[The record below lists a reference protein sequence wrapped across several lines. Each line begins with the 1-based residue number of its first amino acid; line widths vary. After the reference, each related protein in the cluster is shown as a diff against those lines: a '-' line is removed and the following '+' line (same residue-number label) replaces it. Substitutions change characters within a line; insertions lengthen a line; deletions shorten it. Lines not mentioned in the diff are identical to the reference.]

1 MIHVKK
7 TFETKQTTANLNFCQ
22 NWKYT
27 ALAVQ
32 LKLLKML
39 TGRRVQTTANFKFLP
54 ELEVHCTS
62 ITVEALKNAYMK
74 ASTSNDHRLLEI
86 AMTQ

>member
-1 MIHVKK
+1 MSKK
-7 TFETKQTTANLNFCQ
+7 LLKQNKLLQTLNFCQ

-54 ELEVHCTS
+54 KLEVHCTS